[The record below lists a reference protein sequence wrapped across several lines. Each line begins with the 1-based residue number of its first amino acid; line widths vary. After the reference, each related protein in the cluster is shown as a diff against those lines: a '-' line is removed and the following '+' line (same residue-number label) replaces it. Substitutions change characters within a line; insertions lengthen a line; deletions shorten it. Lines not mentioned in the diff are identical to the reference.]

1 MSRYA
6 VLIGEIERELNSL
19 QHLVE
24 QTSSLMQKV
33 RATGDLDYL
42 GTIAL
47 NLHSF
52 YSGAE
57 RVFRDVAT
65 DLDGSLPSSSDWH
78 RRLLRQMASHIPDI
92 RPAIL
97 DSLTLKFLN
106 ELCAFRHVVRNVYSF
121 DLIPEKVE
129 SLADHLPDVYAL
141 LESDLRKFTYF
152 LANINGARDRSL

>member
-6 VLIGEIERELNSL
+6 VLIGQIEQELESL
-19 QHLVE
+19 QQLVS
-24 QTSSLMQKV
+24 QTDGLMQKV
-33 RATGDLDYL
+33 KTTGDMDYL

-57 RVFRDVAT
+57 RIFRDIAT

-78 RRLLRQMASHIPDI
+78 RRLLRQMAVNVLDI

-97 DSLTLKFLN
+97 NGPTLKALN
-106 ELCAFRHVVRNVYSF
+106 ELCAFRHVIRNIYSF

-129 SLADHLPDVYAL
+129 TLATDLPDVYRL
-141 LESDLRKFTYF
+141 LSADLKEFTQF
-152 LANINGARDRSL
+152 LVKINGA